1 MDDVTPVEWLRF
13 EARGERRSGG
23 VVGRVARNDR
33 RKAICSLHRTVNCQ
47 ACSALAPGGIGTG
60 RLAPRLPVV
69 AGIAEACI
77 ICFMSAELG
86 STTVEDWEHRCEP
99 TSIGKGKDH
108 ERTTGRDESIA
119 VKFLVQA
126 FLQD

>member
-1 MDDVTPVEWLRF
+1 M
-13 EARGERRSGG
+13 
-23 VVGRVARNDR
+23 VGRVARNDR

-47 ACSALAPGGIGTG
+47 ACSA
-60 RLAPRLPVV
+60 PVV